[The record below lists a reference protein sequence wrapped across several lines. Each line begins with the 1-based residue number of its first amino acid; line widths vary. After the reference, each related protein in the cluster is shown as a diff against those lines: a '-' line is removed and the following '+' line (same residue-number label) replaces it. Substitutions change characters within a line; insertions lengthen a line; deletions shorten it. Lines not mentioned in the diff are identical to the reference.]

1 VTNKFLLQRV
11 EADLKFQILQSCIIT
26 EKKEMHGAREQWRF
40 DRLAQMSLGLW
51 YQWDKYN
58 FKSPFSFLL

>member
-11 EADLKFQILQSCIIT
+11 EADLNFQILQSCIIT

-40 DRLAQMSLGLW
+40 DRLAQMSLGVVV
-51 YQWDKYN
+51 
-58 FKSPFSFLL
+58 SMG